1 MTRKVHEEVIV
12 VKLSKLIKTG
22 REVPKIATPEFID
35 SLLSVA
41 EELAGPGVV
50 VEVEE

>member
-1 MTRKVHEEVIV
+1 MTRKIHEEMIV
-12 VKLSKLIKTG
+12 VKLSKLTKTE

-41 EELAGPGVV
+41 EELVGPGVV
-50 VEVEE
+50 VEIEE